1 MPCSNLRYLSA
12 KLQTR
17 GRRENSCCLLLS
29 QSLPSHEW
37 MWTFLRVWY
46 LESRAL
52 ELSGHHSQ
60 EIMAKG
66 KVALIAGV
74 QTYMSTI
81 SPHPRN
87 LPHLHLCLTLSLR
100 QKLCFIIHQPTQ
112 TIYYIELS
120 SQRILCHKGDLG
132 YDSSFRKKGLILYF
146 GSYLVH
152 LPVEKVE
159 LHWDSRFKVTC
170 FFHPFCQNPN
180 SYY

>member
-1 MPCSNLRYLSA
+1 MPAVALFSPSP
-12 KLQTR
+12 
-17 GRRENSCCLLLS
+17 
-29 QSLPSHEW
+29 LPSHEW
-37 MWTFLRVWY
+37 MWTFLRVCI

-52 ELSGHHSQ
+52 ELLGHHSQ
-60 EIMAKG
+60 ELWQKE
-66 KVALIAGV
+66 KWLWLLVFKRV
-74 QTYMSTI
+74 HMSTI

-146 GSYLVH
+146 GLTWYIFQL
-152 LPVEKVE
+152 KNFNCIG
-159 LHWDSRFKVTC
+159 DSRFKVTC
-170 FFHPFCQNPN
+170 FFSSFLSKTPIHIISCLLK
-180 SYY
+180 SCYSSVL

>member
-1 MPCSNLRYLSA
+1 M
-12 KLQTR
+12 QTR
-17 GRRENSCCLLLS
+17 GREKTAVALFSPSPCLLMNGCEH
-29 QSLPSHEW
+29 SLGCGI
-37 MWTFLRVWY
+37 

-52 ELSGHHSQ
+52 ELLGHHSQ
-60 EIMAKG
+60 EIMVKG

-120 SQRILCHKGDLG
+120 SQRILCHEGDLG

-146 GSYLVH
+146 GSYFFRK
-152 LPVEKVE
+152 KV
-159 LHWDSRFKVTC
+159 SKKTC
-170 FFHPFCQNPN
+170 T
-180 SYY
+180 